1 MHFEAL
7 STKYVNFNHFGWFFE
22 NFVTKFLFFWQFF
35 LSFLVWEII
44 LLSKNLS
51 ILGILHLSYTQREI
65 KKIIFQTSS
74 TCKFASWT
82 WQGKLK
88 QSKFSA
94 NRLEL
99 VRNTRRICAT
109 GNALM
114 QLETILCKFGRIC
127 ATGNAPMRLKM
138 ILCKF
143 GQMSATGNAPM
154 LLETILCEFGQ
165 ICATG
170 NVPL

>member
-65 KKIIFQTSS
+65 KKSFFKQVQLASLQVELGKANSNKASFRQIDLNLRATLVQSAVLTEENSSFELPWSWCAMETPMAPRIIIVS
-74 TCKFASWT
+74 
-82 WQGKLK
+82 
-88 QSKFSA
+88 QSMKNEDAHFYKVDVF
-94 NRLEL
+94 LYG
-99 VRNTRRICAT
+99 CAT
-109 GNALM
+109 
-114 QLETILCKFGRIC
+114 IC
-127 ATGNAPMRLKM
+127 VEAYPICRL
-138 ILCKF
+138 F
-143 GQMSATGNAPM
+143 
-154 LLETILCEFGQ
+154 
-165 ICATG
+165 
-170 NVPL
+170 

>member
-99 VRNTRRICAT
+99 ARNTIQDPDKICIQT
-109 GNALM
+109 RNLEFCSGLE
-114 QLETILCKFGRIC
+114 QLLTWLTVLKILKAKAQDPDAIFD
-127 ATGNAPMRLKM
+127 TDK
-138 ILCKF
+138 
-143 GQMSATGNAPM
+143 
-154 LLETILCEFGQ
+154 
-165 ICATG
+165 
-170 NVPL
+170 

>member
-65 KKIIFQTSS
+65 KKSFFKQVQLASLQVELGKANSNKASFQ
-74 TCKFASWT
+74 
-82 WQGKLK
+82 QIDL
-88 QSKFSA
+88 
-94 NRLEL
+94 NL
-99 VRNTRRICAT
+99 CAT
-109 GNALM
+109 LLVSLG
-114 QLETILCKFGRIC
+114 ILHIPKFGPLVLRFGTWIP
-127 ATGNAPMRLKM
+127 GLGPWNAKLGSWIPRL
-138 ILCKF
+138 
-143 GQMSATGNAPM
+143 
-154 LLETILCEFGQ
+154 
-165 ICATG
+165 
-170 NVPL
+170 VPGSLVWPLDP

>member
-1 MHFEAL
+1 MIFDYQAEIVEVFWKKNWWGMHFEAL

-51 ILGILHLSYTQREI
+51 ILGIFHLSYTQREI

-94 NRLEL
+94 NRLEYAH
-99 VRNTRRICAT
+99 NTTPDYSIHPT
-109 GNALM
+109 PPN
-114 QLETILCKFGRIC
+114 
-127 ATGNAPMRLKM
+127 P
-138 ILCKF
+138 
-143 GQMSATGNAPM
+143 
-154 LLETILCEFGQ
+154 LLIFT
-165 ICATG
+165 
-170 NVPL
+170 PKPP

>member
-51 ILGILHLSYTQREI
+51 ILGIFHLSYTQREI

-99 VRNTRRICAT
+99 ARNTSRTCIIASNKKGVKSNVGMSAWFGDVFT
-109 GNALM
+109 L
-114 QLETILCKFGRIC
+114 ILC
-127 ATGNAPMRLKM
+127 
-138 ILCKF
+138 
-143 GQMSATGNAPM
+143 
-154 LLETILCEFGQ
+154 Q
-165 ICATG
+165 IFLASFLRG
-170 NVPL
+170 YP

>member
-99 VRNTRRICAT
+99 ARNTTCPLYINCLLNFLLFKIRNSHFHEILVKSWAIYWQHL
-109 GNALM
+109 LM
-114 QLETILCKFGRIC
+114 KNQRCSRGMFGENH
-127 ATGNAPMRLKM
+127 AVNN
-138 ILCKF
+138 
-143 GQMSATGNAPM
+143 Q
-154 LLETILCEFGQ
+154 EVQ
-165 ICATG
+165 IGCG
-170 NVPL
+170 R